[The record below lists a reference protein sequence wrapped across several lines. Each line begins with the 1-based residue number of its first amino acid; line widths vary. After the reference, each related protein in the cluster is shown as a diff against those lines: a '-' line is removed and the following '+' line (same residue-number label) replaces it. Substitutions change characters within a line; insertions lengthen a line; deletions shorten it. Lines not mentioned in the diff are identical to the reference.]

1 MKVTLKQKLKRI
13 EEWLD
18 QLRESEKV
26 ETIEKENVT
35 VPIGNSKVFLDKNN
49 KMNDKILIDY
59 IVIKRTELSM
69 LDSRMVETI
78 YKLSMKDS
86 K

>member
-1 MKVTLKQKLKRI
+1 MKITLKQKLKRI

-26 ETIEKENVT
+26 ETIEKENIT

-78 YKLSMKDS
+78 FKLSMKDS